1 MPTLDNL
8 ATRFAHCVSLFRDP
22 TAKAEQKKEFRAL
35 LGLLQDTAV
44 TLRLAQGG
52 SGIEANDVPCE
63 GEGVAVLVERL
74 DLHGIGEIALPANPP
89 PAQLFELLQALADQ
103 PGAHDVT
110 SRLAA
115 AGADRIRIA
124 PVGQPPSAAS
134 PRGPVASS
142 EDFGAREPVIPN
154 PDTPVDRKSG
164 ALGTAGIL
172 RGESMRDI
180 KSVPLEGVPLVTHD
194 PPPRKAADALP
205 GVVDRASPRRES
217 GADGLLSLSSER
229 QAKPAPPRAA
239 ATPPPAA
246 PPPAP
251 PPSQPDPPPVAVHE
265 AVRPPGARAT
275 PTGRVAL
282 PPGAV
287 DVLADLERNS
297 TSPTVGD
304 LLAALIDL
312 AASAAKLGRFE
323 QVLGVISGITRVEEK
338 VSEASGVRR
347 QYTIALRRIY
357 TKPVLEGLSRL
368 LAAPK
373 HRAAAVAALQRG
385 GAAGVE
391 VLMDVL
397 AAAPTVG
404 ERRAVFDA
412 LKHMTEGTDQLVH
425 MLEHSQWFVVRN
437 VAELIGELGM
447 DDAVPALGKC
457 LDHADE
463 RVRKAVGLAL
473 AKIGTR
479 GAAEP
484 LRRALRDRSQEVRMQ
499 VAVGIGGRKSSAL
512 AMPLVVAM
520 EEEKDEAVVRE
531 LILALGRIGSPDAV
545 QALIKWAQPSGRFF
559 GRKPSELRVA
569 AVEALRLAATPA
581 ALGTLEGLSDDG
593 DREVDLLAVQLLRLF
608 ERQQAVLPDV
618 PHGDHLQHG
627 RRRCPACASS
637 PARCACGRAAPGP
650 RHRPGVPSLPS
661 PGSHPCPG
669 PSSLLL
675 LGRDEADL
683 GIEPPRER
691 RQQPGCPLQIVL
703 RHHLVGAVHVPV
715 GDAHES
721 GRDPPQ
727 GVVDGVGVGAGVV
740 RRRLDAEGDL
750 LPLGALC

>member
-1 MPTLDNL
+1 MSTLETL
-8 ATRFAHCVSLFRDP
+8 AARFAQCVSLFRDQS
-22 TAKAEQKKEFRAL
+22 AKTEQKKEFRAL
-35 LGLLQDTAV
+35 LGLLQDAAV
-44 TLRLAQGG
+44 TLRLAPGG
-52 SGIEANDVPCE
+52 RGIELNGVPCE
-63 GEGVAVLVERL
+63 GAGLATLVERL

-103 PGAHDVT
+103 PGAHDVA

-124 PVGQPPSAAS
+124 PPGPPPSPSAAQ
-134 PRGPVASS
+134 RGPVASP
-142 EDFGAREPVIPN
+142 EDFGGREPVVPN

-194 PPPRKAADALP
+194 PPNPKAADALP
-205 GVVDRASPRRES
+205 GVVDRPPPRKES
-217 GADGLLSLSSER
+217 GEELLSLSSER
-229 QAKPAPPRAA
+229 HRAPEPPPAPA
-239 ATPPPAA
+239 PPPAA
-246 PPPAP
+246 PDPPAAP
-251 PPSQPDPPPVAVHE
+251 KPE
-265 AVRPPGARAT
+265 AARAPRAT
-275 PTGRVAL
+275 PAATMPL
-282 PPGAV
+282 PPGAA
-287 DVLADLERNS
+287 DVLAELERNS
-297 TSPTVGD
+297 TAPNVGD
-304 LLAALIDL
+304 LLAALIDN
-312 AASAAKLGRFE
+312 AAAAAKLGRFE
-323 QVLGVISGITRVEEK
+323 QVLGVIVSVIRVEEK
-338 VSEASGVRR
+338 VPEASGVRR
-347 QYTIALRRIY
+347 QYGIALRRFY

-368 LAAPK
+368 LGAPK
-373 HRAAAVAALQRG
+373 HRAAAVTALQRG

-425 MLEHSQWFVVRN
+425 MLDHSEWFVVRN

-447 DDAVPALGKC
+447 EDAVPALGKR

-531 LILALGRIGSPDAV
+531 LLLALGRIGSPDAV
-545 QALIKWAQPSGRFF
+545 QALIKWAQPTGRFF

-593 DREVDLLAVQLLRLF
+593 DRAVR
-608 ERQQAVLPDV
+608 EAASRAVTELKRKK
-618 PHGDHLQHG
+618 G
-627 RRRCPACASS
+627 R
-637 PARCACGRAAPGP
+637 
-650 RHRPGVPSLPS
+650 
-661 PGSHPCPG
+661 
-669 PSSLLL
+669 
-675 LGRDEADL
+675 
-683 GIEPPRER
+683 
-691 RQQPGCPLQIVL
+691 
-703 RHHLVGAVHVPV
+703 
-715 GDAHES
+715 
-721 GRDPPQ
+721 
-727 GVVDGVGVGAGVV
+727 
-740 RRRLDAEGDL
+740 
-750 LPLGALC
+750 

>member
-8 ATRFAHCVSLFRDP
+8 AARFAQCVSLFRDP
-22 TAKAEQKKEFRAL
+22 SAKTEQKKEFRAL

-44 TLRLAQGG
+44 TLRLAPGG
-52 SGIEANDVPCE
+52 AGIELNGVPCE
-63 GEGVAVLVERL
+63 AADLATLVERL
-74 DLHGIGEIALPANPP
+74 DLHGIGEIVLPANPP

-124 PVGQPPSAAS
+124 PAGPPSS
-134 PRGPVASS
+134 PSVAQRGPVASP
-142 EDFGAREPVIPN
+142 EDFGGREPVVPI

-194 PPPRKAADALP
+194 PPPPKAADALP
-205 GVVDRASPRRES
+205 GVVARPSLRKES
-217 GADGLLSLSSER
+217 GEELLSLSSER
-229 QAKPAPPRAA
+229 HRAPE
-239 ATPPPAA
+239 PPPALA
-246 PPPAP
+246 PPPPAP
-251 PPSQPDPPPVAVHE
+251 DPPAVAKRE
-265 AVRPPGARAT
+265 AAHAPASRAT
-275 PTGRVAL
+275 PAATVPL
-282 PPGAV
+282 PPGAA
-287 DVLADLERNS
+287 DVLAELERNS
-297 TSPTVGD
+297 TAPNVGD
-304 LLAALIDL
+304 LLAALIDN
-312 AASAAKLGRFE
+312 AAAATKLGRFE
-323 QVLGVISGITRVEEK
+323 QVLGVIVGVIRVEEK
-338 VSEASGVRR
+338 VPETSGVRR
-347 QYTIALRRIY
+347 QYGIAMRRFY
-357 TKPVLEGLSRL
+357 TTHVLEGLSRL

-373 HRAAAVAALQRG
+373 HRAAAVTALQRG

-425 MLEHSQWFVVRN
+425 MLDHSEWFVVRN

-447 DDAVPALGKC
+447 EDAVPALGKR

-531 LILALGRIGSPDAV
+531 LLLALGRIGSSDAV
-545 QALIKWAQPSGRFF
+545 QALIKWAQPTGRFF

-593 DREVDLLAVQLLRLF
+593 DRAVR
-608 ERQQAVLPDV
+608 EAASRAVTELKRKS
-618 PHGDHLQHG
+618 
-627 RRRCPACASS
+627 RR
-637 PARCACGRAAPGP
+637 
-650 RHRPGVPSLPS
+650 
-661 PGSHPCPG
+661 
-669 PSSLLL
+669 
-675 LGRDEADL
+675 
-683 GIEPPRER
+683 
-691 RQQPGCPLQIVL
+691 
-703 RHHLVGAVHVPV
+703 
-715 GDAHES
+715 
-721 GRDPPQ
+721 
-727 GVVDGVGVGAGVV
+727 
-740 RRRLDAEGDL
+740 
-750 LPLGALC
+750 

>member
-35 LGLLQDTAV
+35 LRLLQDTAV

-52 SGIEANDVPCE
+52 SGIEVNGVPCE
-63 GEGVAVLVERL
+63 GEGVTVLVERL

-124 PVGQPPSAAS
+124 PVGQHPSAAT
-134 PRGPVASS
+134 PRGPVPPS

-154 PDTPVDRKSG
+154 PDTPVDRKSC
-164 ALGTAGIL
+164 A
-172 RGESMRDI
+172 
-180 KSVPLEGVPLVTHD
+180 
-194 PPPRKAADALP
+194 P
-205 GVVDRASPRRES
+205 G
-217 GADGLLSLSSER
+217 
-229 QAKPAPPRAA
+229 
-239 ATPPPAA
+239 PPPA
-246 PPPAP
+246 
-251 PPSQPDPPPVAVHE
+251 AVHE

-338 VSEASGVRR
+338 VAEASGVRR

-437 VAELIGELGM
+437 VAELI
-447 DDAVPALGKC
+447 
-457 LDHADE
+457 
-463 RVRKAVGLAL
+463 R
-473 AKIGTR
+473 
-479 GAAEP
+479 P
-484 LRRALRDRSQEVRMQ
+484 LRHVLQGVEHRTP
-499 VAVGIGGRKSSAL
+499 L
-512 AMPLVVAM
+512 AHRRRRRQYIHQHLHA
-520 EEEKDEAVVRE
+520 R
-531 LILALGRIGSPDAV
+531 G
-545 QALIKWAQPSGRFF
+545 
-559 GRKPSELRVA
+559 
-569 AVEALRLAATPA
+569 PA
-581 ALGTLEGLSDDG
+581 ALQGRHRGGPVLGRRKQSGEALENRLGVDAPQR
-593 DREVDLLAVQLLRLF
+593 DRILPAHAARLRNLLLHAR
-608 ERQQAVLPDV
+608 DT
-618 PHGDHLQHG
+618 GDHAQHLLEAPQLGCRRGEIDQRRQEVAHG
-627 RRRCPACASS
+627 R
-637 PARCACGRAAPGP
+637 
-650 RHRPGVPSLPS
+650 
-661 PGSHPCPG
+661 
-669 PSSLLL
+669 
-675 LGRDEADL
+675 
-683 GIEPPRER
+683 
-691 RQQPGCPLQIVL
+691 
-703 RHHLVGAVHVPV
+703 
-715 GDAHES
+715 
-721 GRDPPQ
+721 
-727 GVVDGVGVGAGVV
+727 
-740 RRRLDAEGDL
+740 
-750 LPLGALC
+750 

>member
-8 ATRFAHCVSLFRDP
+8 AARFAQCVSLFRDP
-22 TAKAEQKKEFRAL
+22 SAKTEQKKEFRAL

-44 TLRLAQGG
+44 TLRLAPGG
-52 SGIEANDVPCE
+52 AGIELNGVPCE
-63 GEGVAVLVERL
+63 AADLATLVERL
-74 DLHGIGEIALPANPP
+74 DLHGIGEIVLPANPP

-103 PGAHDVT
+103 PGTHDVT

-124 PVGQPPSAAS
+124 PAGPPSS
-134 PRGPVASS
+134 PSVAQRGPVASP
-142 EDFGAREPVIPN
+142 EDFGGREPVVPN

-194 PPPRKAADALP
+194 PPPPKAADALP
-205 GVVDRASPRRES
+205 GVVARPSLRKES
-217 GADGLLSLSSER
+217 GEELLSLSSER
-229 QAKPAPPRAA
+229 HRAPE
-239 ATPPPAA
+239 PPPALA
-246 PPPAP
+246 PPPPAP
-251 PPSQPDPPPVAVHE
+251 DPPAVAKRE
-265 AVRPPGARAT
+265 AAHAPASRAT
-275 PTGRVAL
+275 PAATVPL
-282 PPGAV
+282 PPGAA
-287 DVLADLERNS
+287 DVLAELERNS
-297 TSPTVGD
+297 TAPNVGD
-304 LLAALIDL
+304 LLAALIDN
-312 AASAAKLGRFE
+312 AAAATKLGRFE
-323 QVLGVISGITRVEEK
+323 QVLGVIVGVIRVEEK
-338 VSEASGVRR
+338 VPETSGVRR
-347 QYTIALRRIY
+347 QYGIAMRRFY

-373 HRAAAVAALQRG
+373 HRAAAVTALQRG

-425 MLEHSQWFVVRN
+425 MLDHSEWFVVRN

-447 DDAVPALGKC
+447 EDAVPALGKR

-531 LILALGRIGSPDAV
+531 LLLALGRIGSSDAV
-545 QALIKWAQPSGRFF
+545 QALIKWAQPTGRFF

-593 DREVDLLAVQLLRLF
+593 DRAVR
-608 ERQQAVLPDV
+608 EAASRAVTELKRKS
-618 PHGDHLQHG
+618 
-627 RRRCPACASS
+627 RR
-637 PARCACGRAAPGP
+637 
-650 RHRPGVPSLPS
+650 
-661 PGSHPCPG
+661 
-669 PSSLLL
+669 
-675 LGRDEADL
+675 
-683 GIEPPRER
+683 
-691 RQQPGCPLQIVL
+691 
-703 RHHLVGAVHVPV
+703 
-715 GDAHES
+715 
-721 GRDPPQ
+721 
-727 GVVDGVGVGAGVV
+727 
-740 RRRLDAEGDL
+740 
-750 LPLGALC
+750 

>member
-8 ATRFAHCVSLFRDP
+8 AARFAQCVSLFRDP
-22 TAKAEQKKEFRAL
+22 SAKTEQKKEFRAL

-44 TLRLAQGG
+44 TLRLAPGG
-52 SGIEANDVPCE
+52 AGIELNGVPCE
-63 GEGVAVLVERL
+63 AADLATLVERL
-74 DLHGIGEIALPANPP
+74 DLHGIGEIVLPANPP

-124 PVGQPPSAAS
+124 PAGPPPSPS
-134 PRGPVASS
+134 VVQRGPVASP
-142 EDFGAREPVIPN
+142 EDFGGREPVVPN

-194 PPPRKAADALP
+194 PPPPKAADALP
-205 GVVDRASPRRES
+205 GVVDRARPPRNS
-217 GADGLLSLSSER
+217 GTDELLSLSSER
-229 QAKPAPPRAA
+229 RVEPDPPRAPS
-239 ATPPPAA
+239 PPPAA
-246 PPPAP
+246 PGPPA
-251 PPSQPDPPPVAVHE
+251 AAEHE
-265 AVRPPGARAT
+265 PARAAGAT
-275 PTGRVAL
+275 PTERVAL
-282 PPGAV
+282 PPGAAET
-287 DVLADLERNS
+287 LAELERNS
-297 TSPTVGD
+297 TSPNVGD
-304 LLAALIDL
+304 LLAALIDH
-312 AASAAKLGRFE
+312 AASATKLGRFE
-323 QVLGVISGITRVEEK
+323 QVLGVIAGVIRVEER
-338 VSEASGVRR
+338 VPESSGVRR
-347 QYTIALRRIY
+347 QYGIALRRFY

-373 HRAAAVAALQRG
+373 HRAAAVGALQRG

-425 MLEHSQWFVVRN
+425 MLDHSEWFVVRN

-447 DDAVPALGKC
+447 DDAVPALGKR
-457 LDHADE
+457 LDHPDE

-545 QALIKWAQPSGRFF
+545 QALIKWAQPTGRFF

-569 AVEALRLAATPA
+569 AV
-581 ALGTLEGLSDDG
+581 
-593 DREVDLLAVQLLRLF
+593 DRK
-608 ERQQAVLPDV
+608 
-618 PHGDHLQHG
+618 
-627 RRRCPACASS
+627 
-637 PARCACGRAAPGP
+637 
-650 RHRPGVPSLPS
+650 
-661 PGSHPCPG
+661 
-669 PSSLLL
+669 
-675 LGRDEADL
+675 
-683 GIEPPRER
+683 
-691 RQQPGCPLQIVL
+691 
-703 RHHLVGAVHVPV
+703 
-715 GDAHES
+715 
-721 GRDPPQ
+721 
-727 GVVDGVGVGAGVV
+727 
-740 RRRLDAEGDL
+740 
-750 LPLGALC
+750 

>member
-1 MPTLDNL
+1 MPTLDTL
-8 ATRFAHCVSLFRDP
+8 ATRFARCVSLFRDP
-22 TAKAEQKKEFRAL
+22 SAKNEQKKEFRAL

-44 TLRLAQGG
+44 TLRIGGGG
-52 SGIEANDVPCE
+52 SGIELNGVPCE
-63 GEGVAVLVERL
+63 GEGLSGLVQRL
-74 DLHGIGEIALPANPP
+74 ELHGIGEITLAANPP
-89 PAQLFELLQALADQ
+89 PAQLFGLLQAVADQ
-103 PGAHDVT
+103 PGAHDVAGL
-110 SRLAA
+110 LAA
-115 AGADRIRIA
+115 AGADRIRVA
-124 PVGQPPSAAS
+124 PAGPSSPAAAAPP
-134 PRGPVASS
+134 RDPVPPL
-142 EDFGAREPVIPN
+142 EDFGGREPVVPN
-154 PDTPVDRKSG
+154 PDTPVDRRSG
-164 ALGTAGIL
+164 KHGTAGIL

-194 PPPRKAADALP
+194 PPPPKAADALP
-205 GVVDRASPRRES
+205 GVVDRARPPRNS
-217 GADGLLSLSSER
+217 GTDELLSLSSER
-229 QAKPAPPRAA
+229 RVEPDPPRAA
-239 ATPPPAA
+239 PSPPPSPPAA
-246 PPPAP
+246 PPPAVPGP
-251 PPSQPDPPPVAVHE
+251 PAAAEHE
-265 AVRPPGARAT
+265 PARARAARAT
-275 PTGRVAL
+275 PTERVAL
-282 PPGAV
+282 PPGAAET
-287 DVLADLERNS
+287 LAELERNS
-297 TSPTVGD
+297 SAPNVGD
-304 LLAALIDL
+304 LLAALIDH
-312 AASAAKLGRFE
+312 AAAATKLGRFE
-323 QVLGVISGITRVEEK
+323 QVLGVLSGILRVEEK
-338 VSEASGVRR
+338 VPESSGVRR
-347 QYTIALRRIY
+347 QYAIALRRIY

-373 HRAAAVAALQRG
+373 HRAAAVGALQRG

-545 QALIKWAQPSGRFF
+545 QALIKWAQPTGRFF

-569 AVEALRLAATPA
+569 AVEALRLAASPA

-593 DREVDLLAVQLLRLF
+593 DRAVR
-608 ERQQAVLPDV
+608 EA
-618 PHGDHLQHG
+618 
-627 RRRCPACASS
+627 AS
-637 PARCACGRAAPGP
+637 RAATELK
-650 RHRPGVPSLPS
+650 RKK
-661 PGSHPCPG
+661 
-669 PSSLLL
+669 
-675 LGRDEADL
+675 GR
-683 GIEPPRER
+683 
-691 RQQPGCPLQIVL
+691 
-703 RHHLVGAVHVPV
+703 
-715 GDAHES
+715 
-721 GRDPPQ
+721 
-727 GVVDGVGVGAGVV
+727 
-740 RRRLDAEGDL
+740 
-750 LPLGALC
+750 

>member
-35 LGLLQDTAV
+35 LGLLQETAV
-44 TLRLAQGG
+44 TLRLAPGG
-52 SGIEANDVPCE
+52 SGIEVNGVPCE

-110 SRLAA
+110 SRLTA

-124 PVGQPPSAAS
+124 PVGQPPSAAA
-134 PRGPVASS
+134 PRGPVAPS
-142 EDFGAREPVIPN
+142 EDFGARDPVLPN

-194 PPPRKAADALP
+194 PPNPKAADALP
-205 GVVDRASPRRES
+205 GVVDRAAPRKES
-217 GADGLLSLSSER
+217 GTDELLSLSSER
-229 QAKPAPPRAA
+229 HRAPK
-239 ATPPPAA
+239 PPAA
-246 PPPAP
+246 AVARPPSPPPPAP
-251 PPSQPDPPPVAVHE
+251 DAPPVAKHE
-265 AVRPPGARAT
+265 TAPAPASRAT
-275 PTGRVAL
+275 PPAAVPL
-282 PPGAV
+282 PPGAAE
-287 DVLADLERNS
+287 VLAELERNS
-297 TSPTVGD
+297 TSPNVGD
-304 LLAALIDL
+304 LLAALTDH
-312 AASAAKLGRFE
+312 AAAAAKLGRFE
-323 QVLGVISGITRVEEK
+323 QVLGVISGVTRVEEK
-338 VSEASGVRR
+338 VAEASGVRR

-368 LAAPK
+368 LGAPK

-425 MLEHSQWFVVRN
+425 MLQHSQWFVVRN

-479 GAAEP
+479 SAAEP

-545 QALIKWAQPSGRFF
+545 QALIKWAQPTGRFF

-593 DREVDLLAVQLLRLF
+593 DREVREAASRGVAELKRKT
-608 ERQQAVLPDV
+608 
-618 PHGDHLQHG
+618 
-627 RRRCPACASS
+627 RR
-637 PARCACGRAAPGP
+637 
-650 RHRPGVPSLPS
+650 
-661 PGSHPCPG
+661 
-669 PSSLLL
+669 
-675 LGRDEADL
+675 
-683 GIEPPRER
+683 
-691 RQQPGCPLQIVL
+691 
-703 RHHLVGAVHVPV
+703 
-715 GDAHES
+715 
-721 GRDPPQ
+721 
-727 GVVDGVGVGAGVV
+727 
-740 RRRLDAEGDL
+740 
-750 LPLGALC
+750 

>member
-1 MPTLDNL
+1 MPTLDTL
-8 ATRFAHCVSLFRDP
+8 AARFAQCVSLFRDP
-22 TAKAEQKKEFRAL
+22 SAKTEQKQEFRAL
-35 LGLLQDTAV
+35 LGLLQDAAV
-44 TLRLAQGG
+44 TLRLVPGG
-52 SGIEANDVPCE
+52 TGIELNGVPCE
-63 GEGVAVLVERL
+63 GAGLAVLVERL

-103 PGAHDVT
+103 PGAHDVAR
-110 SRLAA
+110 RLAG
-115 AGADRIRIA
+115 AGADRIRVA
-124 PVGQPPSAAS
+124 PPGPPSPPSAAAPS
-134 PRGPVASS
+134 APVASS
-142 EDFGAREPVIPN
+142 EDFGGREPVVPN

-164 ALGTAGIL
+164 ALGTGGIL

-194 PPPRKAADALP
+194 PPPPKAADALP
-205 GVVDRASPRRES
+205 GVVDRAASRKE
-217 GADGLLSLSSER
+217 GGVDELLSLSSER
-229 QAKPAPPRAA
+229 HRAPKPPPDAPTRPSA
-239 ATPPPAA
+239 PPPAA
-246 PPPAP
+246 PPAAP
-251 PPSQPDPPPVAVHE
+251 DSPPTAKRE
-265 AVRPPGARAT
+265 AARAPGAKPT
-275 PTGRVAL
+275 PTAPVAL
-282 PPGAV
+282 PPGAA

-297 TSPTVGD
+297 TAPNVGD
-304 LLAALIDL
+304 LLAALIDH
-312 AASAAKLGRFE
+312 AAAAAKMGRFE
-323 QVLGVISGITRVEEK
+323 QVLGVIAGVIRVEEK
-338 VSEASGVRR
+338 VPETSGVRR
-347 QYTIALRRIY
+347 QYGIALRRFY

-373 HRAAAVAALQRG
+373 HRAAAVVALQRG

-425 MLEHSQWFVVRN
+425 MLDHAEWFVVRN

-447 DDAVPALGKC
+447 EDAVPALGKR

-545 QALIKWAQPSGRFF
+545 QALIKWAQPTGRFF

-569 AVEALRLAATPA
+569 AVEGLRLAATPA

-593 DREVDLLAVQLLRLF
+593 DKAVREAASRAVTELKRKS
-608 ERQQAVLPDV
+608 
-618 PHGDHLQHG
+618 
-627 RRRCPACASS
+627 RR
-637 PARCACGRAAPGP
+637 
-650 RHRPGVPSLPS
+650 
-661 PGSHPCPG
+661 
-669 PSSLLL
+669 
-675 LGRDEADL
+675 
-683 GIEPPRER
+683 
-691 RQQPGCPLQIVL
+691 
-703 RHHLVGAVHVPV
+703 
-715 GDAHES
+715 
-721 GRDPPQ
+721 
-727 GVVDGVGVGAGVV
+727 
-740 RRRLDAEGDL
+740 
-750 LPLGALC
+750 

>member
-8 ATRFAHCVSLFRDP
+8 AARFAQCVSLFRDP
-22 TAKAEQKKEFRAL
+22 SAKTEQKKEFRAL
-35 LGLLQDTAV
+35 LGLLQDAAV
-44 TLRLAQGG
+44 TLRLAPGG
-52 SGIEANDVPCE
+52 SGIELN
-63 GEGVAVLVERL
+63 GVACEAAGLATLVERL

-89 PAQLFELLQALADQ
+89 PTDLFGRLRPLADR
-103 PGAHDVT
+103 PGTHDVA

-124 PVGQPPSAAS
+124 PAGPSPS
-134 PRGPVASS
+134 PSVAQRGPVASP
-142 EDFGAREPVIPN
+142 EDYGGREPVIPN

-194 PPPRKAADALP
+194 PPLPKPSDALP
-205 GVVDRASPRRES
+205 GVVDRPRPRKES
-217 GADGLLSLSSER
+217 GEELLSLSSER
-229 QAKPAPPRAA
+229 HPEPELPH
-239 ATPPPAA
+239 AA
-246 PPPAP
+246 PPPPRAP
-251 PPSQPDPPPVAVHE
+251 PSPPEPGPPAVAE
-265 AVRPPGARAT
+265 RDRAPAARAT
-275 PTGRVAL
+275 LGDLVAL
-282 PPGAV
+282 PPGAA
-287 DVLADLERNS
+287 DVLAELERNS
-297 TSPTVGD
+297 TAPNVGD
-304 LLAALIDL
+304 LLAALIDN
-312 AASAAKLGRFE
+312 AAAAAKLGRFE
-323 QVLGVISGITRVEEK
+323 QVLGVIVGVIRVEEK
-338 VSEASGVRR
+338 VPEASGVRR
-347 QYTIALRRIY
+347 QYGIAMRRFY
-357 TKPVLEGLSRL
+357 TKPVLEGVSRL
-368 LAAPK
+368 LGAPK

-412 LKHMTEGTDQLVH
+412 LKHMTEGTDQLVL

-447 DDAVPALGKC
+447 EDAVPALAKC

-545 QALIKWAQPSGRFF
+545 QALIKWAQPTGRFF

-569 AVEALRLAATPA
+569 AVEGLRLAAGPA

-593 DREVDLLAVQLLRLF
+593 DRAVR
-608 ERQQAVLPDV
+608 EAASRAVTELKRKS
-618 PHGDHLQHG
+618 
-627 RRRCPACASS
+627 RR
-637 PARCACGRAAPGP
+637 
-650 RHRPGVPSLPS
+650 
-661 PGSHPCPG
+661 
-669 PSSLLL
+669 
-675 LGRDEADL
+675 
-683 GIEPPRER
+683 
-691 RQQPGCPLQIVL
+691 
-703 RHHLVGAVHVPV
+703 
-715 GDAHES
+715 
-721 GRDPPQ
+721 
-727 GVVDGVGVGAGVV
+727 
-740 RRRLDAEGDL
+740 
-750 LPLGALC
+750 

>member
-52 SGIEANDVPCE
+52 SGLRLAQGGSGIEVNGVPCE

-103 PGAHDVT
+103 PGTHDVT

-124 PVGQPPSAAS
+124 PAGPPPSTSAAQ
-134 PRGPVASS
+134 RGPVASP
-142 EDFGAREPVIPN
+142 EDFGGREPVVPN

-180 KSVPLEGVPLVTHD
+180 KSVTLQGVPLVTHD
-194 PPPRKAADALP
+194 PPPPKAADALP

-217 GADGLLSLSSER
+217 GADGLLSLSSDR
-229 QAKPAPPRAA
+229 QAKPPPPRAA
-239 ATPPPAA
+239 PTPPSSS

-251 PPSQPDPPPVAVHE
+251 PPSEPGPPPAAVRE
-265 AVRPPGARAT
+265 AARPPGARAT

-323 QVLGVISGITRVEEK
+323 QVLGVISGIMRVEEK

-425 MLEHSQWFVVRN
+425 MLEHSQWCVVRN

-545 QALIKWAQPSGRFF
+545 QALIKWAQPTGRFF

-593 DREVDLLAVQLLRLF
+593 DREVREAASRGVAELKRKT
-608 ERQQAVLPDV
+608 
-618 PHGDHLQHG
+618 
-627 RRRCPACASS
+627 RR
-637 PARCACGRAAPGP
+637 
-650 RHRPGVPSLPS
+650 
-661 PGSHPCPG
+661 
-669 PSSLLL
+669 
-675 LGRDEADL
+675 
-683 GIEPPRER
+683 
-691 RQQPGCPLQIVL
+691 
-703 RHHLVGAVHVPV
+703 
-715 GDAHES
+715 
-721 GRDPPQ
+721 
-727 GVVDGVGVGAGVV
+727 
-740 RRRLDAEGDL
+740 
-750 LPLGALC
+750 